1 MSTPALSNP
10 FGLEPAGIEER
21 AREIRRRIVQ
31 MNSAAG
37 QGHTGADLS
46 EADILAT
53 LFFRV
58 LRYSPQRPADQLR
71 DRFVLSKG
79 HGVGGF
85 YCTLAEAGIIPAEV
99 LSTYLK
105 FDSPLPGH
113 PVRQK
118 TPFVE
123 INTGALGHGLSVG
136 VGLALSARVLA
147 PDPALDP
154 APPAGSA
161 PPFQVYVLLGDG
173 ELQEGSNWEAAMSA
187 AQFRLGNLVAI
198 VDRNSLQLADRT
210 ESIMALEPLEKKWE
224 AFGFDVATADGNN
237 PEDLLRALD
246 EFDPAGEAPHVLLAR
261 TVKGKGVSFMEDQ
274 AAWHHKIPVGDQ
286 LRQAIEELE

>member
-1 MSTPALSNP
+1 VSPSPLGNP
-10 FGLEPAGIEER
+10 FQLDSAGIEDR
-21 AREIRRRIVQ
+21 AREIRKKIVQ

-53 LFFRV
+53 LFFRI
-58 LRYSPQRPADQLR
+58 LRFHPDNPAEPER
-71 DRFVLSKG
+71 DRFILSKG

-85 YCTLAEAGIIPAEV
+85 YCTLAEAGIISPALLE
-99 LSTYLK
+99 TYLK

-136 VGLALSARVLA
+136 VGLALSARLSGRSF
-147 PDPALDP
+147 L
-154 APPAGSA
+154 
-161 PPFQVYVLLGDG
+161 VYVLLGDG

-187 AQFRLGNLVAI
+187 SHFRLGNLVAI
-198 VDRNSLQLADRT
+198 VDRNTLQLADHT
-210 ESIMALEPLEKKWE
+210 ESIMALEPLDAKWRG
-224 AFGFDVATADGNN
+224 FGFDVASADGN
-237 PEDLLRALD
+237 
-246 EFDPAGEAPHVLLAR
+246 DPADLVRVIESFDTGGTRPHVLLAS
-261 TVKGKGVSFMEDQ
+261 TVKGKGVSFMEGQ
-274 AAWHHKIPVGDQ
+274 AAWHHKIPIGDQ

>member
-1 MSTPALSNP
+1 MREPPANP
-10 FGLEPAGIEER
+10 FNLEPAGIEEK
-21 AREIRRRIVQ
+21 ARGIRRKIIQ

-53 LFFRV
+53 LFFNL
-58 LRYSPQRPADQLR
+58 LRFRLDEPQDPER

-85 YCTLAEAGIIPAEV
+85 YCTLAEAGIIPTE
-99 LSTYLK
+99 LLETYLR
-105 FDSPLPGH
+105 FDSALPGH

-118 TPFVE
+118 TPFTE

-136 VGLALSARVLA
+136 VGLALSARL
-147 PDPALDP
+147 
-154 APPAGSA
+154 SA
-161 PPFQVYVLLGDG
+161 RAFRVYVLLGDG

-187 AQFRLGNLVAI
+187 AHYRLGNLIAI

-210 ESIMALEPLEKKWE
+210 EAILGLEPLAEKWE
-224 AFGFDVATADGNN
+224 SFGFSVSAANGHDPRDI
-237 PEDLLRALD
+237 LRAVSS
-246 EFDPAGEAPHVLLAR
+246 FDTTGTDTTGTRPHVLIAS
-261 TVKGKGVSFMEDQ
+261 TVKGKGVSFMEGQ

>member
-1 MSTPALSNP
+1 MSDSRPPNP
-10 FGLEPAGIEER
+10 FELDAPGIEER
-21 AREIRRRIVQ
+21 AREIRLRIIQ
-31 MNSAAG
+31 MNSSAG

-53 LFFRV
+53 LFFNL
-58 LRYSPQRPADQLR
+58 LRYKPAEPQWPDR
-71 DRFVLSKG
+71 DRFILSKG

-85 YCTLAEAGIIPAEV
+85 YCTLAEAGLIDPSL

-136 VGLALSARVLA
+136 VGLALSARLDLGA
-147 PDPALDP
+147 AGASTGGRCPAR
-154 APPAGSA
+154 
-161 PPFQVYVLLGDG
+161 FNVYVLLGDG

-187 AQFRLGNLVAI
+187 AHFRLGNLVAV

-210 ESIMALEPLEKKWE
+210 ESIMALEPLEAKW
-224 AFGFDVATADGNN
+224 AGFGFEVGVADGND
-237 PEDLLRALD
+237 PADLLRVVRGLD
-246 EFDPAGEAPHVLLAR
+246 LRGDTPHVVLAH
-261 TVKGKGVSFMEDQ
+261 TVKGKGVSFMEGQ